1 MVFENPE
8 KFGFEFVKKDLYQP
22 YQFRSVVVENSIP
35 DLAQFAIDNGT
46 NYKMLKVV
54 NPWLI
59 SSSLTISQ
67 GNSYTI
73 KIPTSYVDEAYYP
86 SDYDEE
92 DEEELL
98 DENYDE

>member
-1 MVFENPE
+1 
-8 KFGFEFVKKDLYQP
+8 
-22 YQFRSVVVENSIP
+22 
-35 DLAQFAIDNGT
+35 
-46 NYKMLKVV
+46 MLKVV

-86 SDYDEE
+86 SDYEE
-92 DEEELL
+92 GDEEELL
-98 DENYDE
+98 EENDME